1 MPESADPPIPWVPA
15 PAGMTRVAEMLILGR
30 TRSANPLLC
39 SREDVVMKKL
49 LLHEMTDEEHLL
61 GRIIQSNPG
70 REIRVPVGPRWG
82 KLILP
87 AADEGKDRQPGGLRV
102 LVIGSWTLGYLS
114 LETIKDMERK
124 HPDELSLVG
133 LVTDDPL
140 DKEARIS
147 AGKRFWRYYD
157 ENRREEFELG
167 LLEAALTFGAP
178 CYTGEVKNDYFRA
191 ILARLDPDAIIVSAF
206 GQAIDRAIIEYPPF
220 GIYNVH
226 PSDLRHGFG
235 AGPQPWED
243 LLARNASTTRITI
256 HQVAEAIDGGS
267 IVGQSPLINVLTVHG
282 TAAEDVRMLG
292 EKTLVPVAYMVG
304 ELISELI
311 RRKKQG
317 ISGPVASLDFEALLS
332 RELKEQL
339 MEPID
344 PARKGHLLPLPP
356 EDLRYSV

>member
-1 MPESADPPIPWVPA
+1 
-15 PAGMTRVAEMLILGR
+15 
-30 TRSANPLLC
+30 
-39 SREDVVMKKL
+39 MKYL
-49 LLHEMTDEEHLL
+49 LLHELAAEEYLL
-61 GRIIQSNPG
+61 ARIIQGNPG
-70 REIRVPVGPRWG
+70 REIRVPIGPRWG

-87 AADEGKDRQPGGLRV
+87 AADEGRGRQPVGLRV
-102 LVIGSWTLGYLS
+102 LVIGSWTLGFLS

-124 HPDELSLVG
+124 HPNELSLVG

-147 AGKRFWRYYD
+147 VGKRFWRYYD
-157 ENRREEFELG
+157 EGQREEFELG
-167 LLEAALTFGAP
+167 LLEAALTFGVP

-191 ILARLDPDAIIVSAF
+191 ILARLDPEVIIVSAF
-206 GQAIDRAIIEYPPF
+206 GQAIDRAIIQYPPF

-243 LLARNASTTRITI
+243 LLARNASTTRVTI
-256 HQVAEAIDGGS
+256 HHVAEAIDGGS

-282 TAAEDVRMLG
+282 TVAENVRMLG
-292 EKTLVPVAYMVG
+292 EKTLIPVAYMVG
-304 ELISELI
+304 DLVSELI
-311 RRKKQG
+311 RRREQA
-317 ISGPVASLDFEALLS
+317 IPGPIESLDFEALLS

-339 MEPID
+339 KEPID

-356 EDLRYSV
+356 KDLRYSV